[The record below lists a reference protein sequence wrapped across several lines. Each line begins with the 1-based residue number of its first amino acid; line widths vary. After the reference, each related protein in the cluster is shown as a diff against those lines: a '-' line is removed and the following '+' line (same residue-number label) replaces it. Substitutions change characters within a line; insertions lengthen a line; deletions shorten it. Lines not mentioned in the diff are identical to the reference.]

1 MAASHRKAACRT
13 PSHGANECEMLRF
26 TPGVILS
33 GVKSQG
39 DETESKFWRG
49 SGKVAAS
56 RSKTD
61 EDVRLAH
68 DRGRDLR
75 AVFDMPV
82 CSKKYLNVCDMD
94 VLKNVTKAKQ
104 TLRNLFADPASCLS
118 HLRFCSASRC
128 SAPQNFDSSLRSSLR
143 MTLGRSVSICK
154 KTTGKSL
161 SGD

>member
-1 MAASHRKAACRT
+1 M
-13 PSHGANECEMLRF
+13 
-26 TPGVILS
+26 
-33 GVKSQG
+33 Q
-39 DETESKFWRG
+39 SKFWRG

-104 TLRNLFADPASCLS
+104 TLRNLFADPAARCHSLR
-118 HLRFCSASRC
+118 LRFCYASRC

-143 MTLGRSVSICK
+143 MTLGGAAVHS
-154 KTTGKSL
+154 
-161 SGD
+161 